1 MESKNEV
8 WLYRNENE
16 TLFPVFKVC
25 EEKNEIKYE
34 LNNVEDSIYSFC
46 KVEFFLNPLGE
57 CEVKDI
63 YTIVV
68 PGDSDNPHMTM
79 TVSTEEGSP
88 FVYVF
93 VKNSN
98 GEKIAENNYLVGE
111 PGICVVTRGN
121 SEIESETDSCTE
133 IASTAATQ
141 MQDEDCDISK
151 ALMELEVM
159 PGLGEIKRKIEELVE
174 YVQLQQLREKKGL
187 SKFEMSQ
194 HLVFQGNP
202 GTGKTTV
209 ARLLAKIY
217 YSLGVINENKV
228 VEVDRSSLV
237 DGFIGGTAIKTQK
250 VVESAIG
257 GILYI
262 DEAYTLAK
270 EGNDFG
276 QEAIDT
282 ILKAMEDHRNELLV
296 IVAGYPEPMSK
307 FIYSNPGLK
316 SRFKTFIDFKDYS
329 GDELYQIFLCL
340 CEQNDLIIKKDVIE
354 DLKKYFK
361 RMAKNKGPYFAN
373 GREVRN
379 YFETTISHQ
388 AHRISKMKHPT
399 KKELSVIER
408 NDLGIENDS
417 EIAMNAIEELNQMIG
432 LETVKREVSTLVA
445 MVKTEQQR
453 EAKGLNLEKISY
465 HMVFTGNPGTG
476 KTTVARIMAKIL
488 KSLGIISKNYVVEV
502 SAADMIAGY
511 TGQTA
516 IKTKDVIQSALGGV
530 LFIDEAYTLSRSAGG
545 FGQEAIDTL
554 LKYMED
560 YRDNLVV
567 IVAGY
572 KDEMDS
578 FISSNPGLESRFTNY
593 IHFED
598 YSSDELMKIF
608 EICCKKE
615 QYIMDE
621 NSTELLNSYIN
632 GHIERFHGNGRDIR
646 NLFEKIKKQQ
656 ASRLSDGEHS
666 VVELTSIV
674 KEDVESIIHVFE

>member
-8 WLYRNENE
+8 WLYRSEND

-34 LNNVEDSIYSFC
+34 LNNEEDSIYSFC
-46 KVEFFLNPLGE
+46 KVEFSLNPLGE

-63 YTIVV
+63 YTIIV
-68 PGDSDNPHMTM
+68 PGHRDNPHMTM
-79 TVSTEEGSP
+79 KVSTEEGSP
-88 FVYVF
+88 FVYVV
-93 VKNSN
+93 VKNYL
-98 GEKIAENNYLVGE
+98 GEKIAEDNYLVGE
-111 PGICVVTRGN
+111 PEDCVIKHGN
-121 SEIESETDSCTE
+121 PEIESENNNSNE
-133 IASTAATQ
+133 IACISTNQ
-141 MQDEDCDISK
+141 MQAGDCDINK
-151 ALMELEVM
+151 VLTELEAM

-187 SKFEMSQ
+187 SKLEMSQ

-217 YSLGVINENKV
+217 YSLGVIKENKV
-228 VEVDRSSLV
+228 VEVDRSCLV

-250 VVESAIG
+250 VIESAIG

-340 CEQNDLIIKKDVIE
+340 CEQNDLMIKQDVIE
-354 DLKKYFK
+354 DLQKYFK

-379 YFETTISHQ
+379 YFETTVSHQ
-388 AHRISKMKHPT
+388 AHRISKKKHPT
-399 KKELSVIER
+399 KNELSVIER
-408 NDLGIENDS
+408 SDLGIENES

-432 LETVKREVSTLVA
+432 LEAVKKEVYTLVA
-445 MVKTEQQR
+445 MVKAEQQR

-502 SAADMIAGY
+502 SASDMIAGY

-530 LFIDEAYTLSRSAGG
+530 LFIDEAYTLSRSVGG

-578 FISSNPGLESRFTNY
+578 FICSNPGLESRFTNY

-608 EICCKKE
+608 EACCTKE
-615 QYIMDE
+615 QYVMDK
-621 NSTELLNSYIN
+621 NSTELLNAYIAE
-632 GHIERFHGNGRDIR
+632 HKERFHGNGRDIR

-656 ASRLSDGEHS
+656 ALRLSDGEHS

-674 KEDVESIIHVFE
+674 RGDVESIIRMFE